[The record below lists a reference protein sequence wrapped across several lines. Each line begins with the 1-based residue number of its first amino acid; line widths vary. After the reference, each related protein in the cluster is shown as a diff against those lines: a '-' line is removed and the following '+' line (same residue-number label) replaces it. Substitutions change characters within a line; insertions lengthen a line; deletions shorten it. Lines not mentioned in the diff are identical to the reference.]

1 MRAALPEDSAK
12 LHATEEGVRALQ
24 AVLDRSRTL
33 CKTQHAECPLDPES
47 AVDKLCE
54 RYSSK
59 QRPLDQ
65 RQTRLL
71 CRLVQ
76 WRDRLARNLDE
87 SWNFIAPDACLWRIS
102 LSMPTAAS
110 QLRGILNPVP
120 PIVHERAQEIMDLV
134 ARNNEGAGNA
144 LSASAAATAAAAET
158 TAVAPQTKD
167 VVPQLDS
174 SDVARPQV
182 AAVHSTTIASATES
196 AALTS
201 RASPGVNGGCLVA
214 EPWPVRRS
222 TSAPQPVVHVNVMG
236 AGCKPE
242 HDVAAQPAG
251 GLRALLFG
259 MAIAAEEALAQEGSP
274 AAHRIR
280 AAMRFAAAVP
290 IAAVA
295 ADGPPPPSTDVLADG
310 AKEPAEEQDG
320 PIERLEEVQ
329 VIDSAAQ
336 PEAISAQPTDV
347 PALSRKKRK
356 KVGIGDSLE
365 QLAMKAATAAGPTSL
380 DPLAEL
386 DNGGSRKKRKKKLAT
401 QTLVDPYE

>member
-1 MRAALPEDSAK
+1 
-12 LHATEEGVRALQ
+12 VRALQ
-24 AVLDRSRTL
+24 AVLDRTRAL
-33 CKTQHAECPLDPES
+33 CKSQHVEFPLDPES
-47 AVDKLCE
+47 VVDKLCV

-71 CRLVQ
+71 RMLVQ

-87 SWNFIAPDACLWRIS
+87 SWIFIAPDACLWRIS

-120 PIVHERAQEIMDLV
+120 PVVHERAQEIMDLI
-134 ARNNEGAGNA
+134 ARSNAGSGPA
-144 LSASAAATAAAAET
+144 QTVSAAAAAEA
-158 TAVAPQTKD
+158 TAAGTVAAAMQTED
-167 VVPQLDS
+167 NAPQLDS
-174 SDVARPQV
+174 SDVALSQV
-182 AAVHSTTIASATES
+182 AAEHEGATSSVTES
-196 AALTS
+196 AALIS
-201 RASPGVNGGCLVA
+201 RATPGVNGACVFS

-222 TSAPQPVVHVNVMG
+222 TSAPKPVVHVTVKG

-242 HDVAAQPAG
+242 DDVDAQSAG
-251 GLRALLFG
+251 GLRALVSC
-259 MAIAAEEALAQEGSP
+259 MAVAAEEALAQEGSP

-295 ADGPPPPSTDVLADG
+295 ADGPPPPSTDMLADETQ
-310 AKEPAEEQDG
+310 KPMEDG

-329 VIDSAAQ
+329 VIDAPAQ
-336 PEAISAQPTDV
+336 PEAVVIQASNSLPADG

-356 KVGIGDSLE
+356 KVGVGDSLE
-365 QLAMKAATAAGPTSL
+365 QLATKAATAVASASL
-380 DPLAEL
+380 NSLAEL
-386 DNGGSRKKRKKKLAT
+386 DIGDRRKKRKKKLLA
-401 QTLVDPYE
+401 QTLVDPYG